1 MAIIR
6 ETVDK
11 VIRKI
16 LKENPEQIYKQSKE
30 MTQKEWIRTL
40 GKYYFIGQLGSR
52 VKFHR
57 FKKTDWNFSI
67 CLFFV

>member
-1 MAIIR
+1 MKVHYYRKERTSFMAIIR

-30 MTQKEWIRTL
+30 RTQKEWIRTL
-40 GKYYFIGQLGSR
+40 GKYYFIG
-52 VKFHR
+52 
-57 FKKTDWNFSI
+57 
-67 CLFFV
+67 

>member
-40 GKYYFIGQLGSR
+40 GKYYFIG
-52 VKFHR
+52 
-57 FKKTDWNFSI
+57 
-67 CLFFV
+67 